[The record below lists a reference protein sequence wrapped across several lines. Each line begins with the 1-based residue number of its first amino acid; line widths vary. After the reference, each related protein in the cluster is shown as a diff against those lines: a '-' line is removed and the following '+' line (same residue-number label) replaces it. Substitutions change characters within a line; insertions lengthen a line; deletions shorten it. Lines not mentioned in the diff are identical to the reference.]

1 MTTIRRGLRLWVT
14 AWLVFQVASLSALV
28 PRDCCLLHRPAA
40 AETKCHE
47 PAPVQCAMRA
57 TCDGPMA
64 ALLTPLSNLGIPA
77 ASVAVTPELHS
88 RQTTTTTRVNL
99 ISDSTPPDPP
109 PPRA

>member
-28 PRDCCLLHRPAA
+28 PRDCCFVHRPAA
-40 AETKCHE
+40 AEESCHQ
-47 PAPVQCAMRA
+47 PAPVKCAMRA

-64 ALLTPLSNLGIPA
+64 ALLTMLSNLGIPPA
-77 ASVAVTPELHS
+77 TVDLTLDLQSSQPTVTS
-88 RQTTTTTRVNL
+88 RENL

-109 PPRA
+109 PPRT